1 MLMESKSAL
10 APGGLMELSV
20 EKLAGVSKKDEDNET
35 APFLILVFTVAS
47 ESAKKPRKRATPAK
61 KVKRE
66 SEMAW
71 LAFFHLSIYL

>member
-1 MLMESKSAL
+1 MFMESNSAL

-71 LAFFHLSIYL
+71 PAFFNLSIYL